1 MNDFLKNLRS
11 GKEKQAP
18 KKKYSHDSHRY
29 HYEKQYRGN
38 EKRAGSERRKFKDQS
53 SQSQNMLT
61 ELLIEL
67 GPIIKKLLNVM
78 AENQNRFIASEELR
92 AKAEE
97 QKAKAISDLA
107 DYLKSEGLEA
117 LINSKDTPKKKKRAK
132 KPIDANR
139 KKVMQIIAKMR
150 AKGETF
156 EKIALHL
163 DKEKLRTF
171 SGRGQWHAQTIH
183 RLYQDHIIGG

>member
-11 GKEKQAP
+11 GKDKQP
-18 KKKYSHDSHRY
+18 QKKKYHRDSHHY
-29 HYEKQYRGN
+29 HYQKQYGGN
-38 EKRAGSERRKFKDQS
+38 EKRMGSERRKPKEHS
-53 SQSQNMLT
+53 NQSQNFLT

-67 GPIIKKLLNVM
+67 GPIAKKLLITLT
-78 AENQNRFIASEELR
+78 ENQKKIIQLEELK
-92 AKAEE
+92 AKTEE
-97 QKAKAISDLA
+97 QKAKAISDLT

-117 LINSKDTPKKKKRAK
+117 IINSKENPKKKKRAK

-150 AKGETF
+150 NKGETF

-183 RLYQDHIIGG
+183 RLYQDHIIGE